1 MVRSHPAPPKIT
13 VVPRMKSAQSFWG
26 TALTMDSYAR
36 RLSQVWIKGRVANQ
50 GAQRD
55 AVSAIAYYSHPSVQM
70 HRRPRCRC
78 KQSHSPLL
86 HVYVHAR
93 GQHDFERTQIRRC
106 CSMRGFYNISA
117 AQSVAFKGLSPPPG
131 FSLFSISLLPPSY
144 HSFSPCLSLLPPS
157 LHPRIRILSDPPRH
171 GPALCVCVYARFS
184 VFGTTLSHPCTLD
197 IWGA

>member
-1 MVRSHPAPPKIT
+1 
-13 VVPRMKSAQSFWG
+13 MKSAQSFWG

-93 GQHDFERTQIRRC
+93 GQHDFERAQIPRC

-131 FSLFSISLLPPSY
+131 FSLFSISLLP
-144 HSFSPCLSLLPPS
+144 FLLSLLLSTPS
-157 LHPRIRILSDPPRH
+157 FSASVYQDIVRSSSTWPCTVC
-171 GPALCVCVYARFS
+171 LCVCS
-184 VFGTTLSHPCTLD
+184 L
-197 IWGA
+197 